1 MIELSE
7 SDISM
12 EEAAVG
18 REISRVEGREKV
30 TGQVLYAADFPM
42 PGLLYAASRVDL
54 SNLGKQSEGVRN

>member
-1 MIELSE
+1 MK
-7 SDISM
+7 
-12 EEAAVG
+12 EAAVG

-30 TGQVLYAADFPM
+30 TGQVSYAADFPM